1 MTTISVSVDDQL
13 AEQAQQIAADR
24 NTTLDDLVQQYLKQL
39 TTAAQ
44 ASDTAADRLLQTFRD
59 LSRPLGGKPYQ
70 QRDELY
76 DRKTV
81 FRHQRPD
88 LRIRFV

>member
-13 AEQAQQIAADR
+13 AERAQQIAADR
-24 NTTLDDLVQQYLKQL
+24 NTTLDDLVQQYLTQL
-39 TTAAQ
+39 TSAAQ
-44 ASDTAADRLLQTFRD
+44 ASDTVADRLLQTIHD

-76 DRKTV
+76 DR
-81 FRHQRPD
+81 
-88 LRIRFV
+88 

>member
-1 MTTISVSVDDQL
+1 MTTISVTVDDQL
-13 AEQAQQIAADR
+13 AEQAQQVAADR

-39 TTAAQ
+39 TSATQA
-44 ASDTAADRLLQTFRD
+44 ASDAAADRLLQTFRD

-76 DRKTV
+76 DR
-81 FRHQRPD
+81 
-88 LRIRFV
+88 

>member
-1 MTTISVSVDDQL
+1 MTTISVTVDDQL
-13 AEQAQQIAADR
+13 AERAQQAAAER

-39 TTAAQ
+39 ASATQ
-44 ASDTAADRLLQTFRD
+44 GASDVAADRLLQTFRD

-76 DRKTV
+76 DR
-81 FRHQRPD
+81 
-88 LRIRFV
+88 